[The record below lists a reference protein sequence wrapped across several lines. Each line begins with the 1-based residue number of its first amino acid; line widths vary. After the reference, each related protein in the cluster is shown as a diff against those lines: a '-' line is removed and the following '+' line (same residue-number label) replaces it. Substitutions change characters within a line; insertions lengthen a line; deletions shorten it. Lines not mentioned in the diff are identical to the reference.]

1 MTPEELRLAAD
12 PAETAMVHSVGGAP
26 AVIGTVIHGD
36 RRGRELGFP
45 TANLA
50 LADGDRI
57 EDGVWA
63 ADVYVGNTRHIA
75 AASVGR
81 RPTFYDADGV
91 RLLEPFLLD
100 FDGDLYGKTIVV
112 HLRERIRPQ
121 RRFESLVAL
130 IQQMRRDVEEVRRWA
145 QTARSLPLRSR
156 ATLPAGTR

>member
-1 MTPEELRLAAD
+1 MTPEEPRTAAD

-26 AVIGTVIHGD
+26 AVVGTVIHGD
-36 RRGRELGFP
+36 QRGRELGFP

-50 LADGDRI
+50 LASGDRI

-63 ADVYVGNTRHIA
+63 ADVYVGDERHIA

-91 RLLEPFLLD
+91 RLLEPHLLD
-100 FDGDLYGKTIVV
+100 FDGDLYGQTIVV

-121 RRFESLVAL
+121 SRFDSLPAL
-130 IQQMRRDVEEVRRWA
+130 IEQMHHDVEHVRRWA
-145 QTARSLPLRSR
+145 RAARASSGDLAPLRP
-156 ATLPAGTR
+156 PALR